1 VSLTGL
7 LLLQGGAL
15 AGLLVGRRRVM
26 LVPLLATVPGT
37 TQLVGVEVG
46 ALVLLSVASFAL
58 GTHLRS
64 LVSEQYAR

>member
-15 AGLLVGRRRVM
+15 AGLLVGRRVM

-37 TQLVGVEVG
+37 TQLAGVEVG

-58 GTHLRS
+58 GTHLHS
-64 LVSEQYAR
+64 LVAEQYAR